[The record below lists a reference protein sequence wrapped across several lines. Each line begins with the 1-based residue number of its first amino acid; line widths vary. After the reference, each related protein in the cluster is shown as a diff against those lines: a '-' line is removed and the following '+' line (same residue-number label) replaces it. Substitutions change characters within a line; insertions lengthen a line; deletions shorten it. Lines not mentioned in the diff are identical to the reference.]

1 MKLMI
6 ASKNKHKIAEIK
18 DILSD
23 LKLEVQNALDFPEIP
38 DVIEDRETIEGNA
51 IKKAVEVAK
60 CTGLLT
66 MADDT
71 GLFVEA
77 LQGEPGVYSARYA
90 GEKATYKDNCD
101 KMLNEMKNE
110 KNREAHFK
118 TVIALATPAGLIG
131 TCSGKVMGNITEI
144 EIGAGGFGYDCI
156 FRAFETGKTFAE
168 MSNSE
173 KNKISHRARAL
184 KEFIPLI
191 TSYLKIS

>member
-60 CTGLLT
+60 RTGLLT

-90 GEKATYKDNCD
+90 GENATYKDNCD

-118 TVIALATPAGLIG
+118 T
-131 TCSGKVMGNITEI
+131 
-144 EIGAGGFGYDCI
+144 
-156 FRAFETGKTFAE
+156 
-168 MSNSE
+168 
-173 KNKISHRARAL
+173 
-184 KEFIPLI
+184 
-191 TSYLKIS
+191 